1 MFSAVAVLIYQ
12 GGITLCA
19 GILGGVLSTVVIGNM
34 SAVGSL
40 LIVVSWTKYARSF
53 RKIKVANLLPAI
65 FIPIIFGIF

>member
-1 MFSAVAVLIYQ
+1 MISAVAVLIYQ

-19 GILGGVLSTVVIGNM
+19 GMRGGILSTVVIGNM

-40 LIVVSWTKYARSF
+40 LIVGLGLNMLGVT
-53 RKIKVANLLPAI
+53 KIKVANLLPAI